1 MPGSGSSLNGG
12 TLTIL
17 SVNQPVHCEAGGS
30 DLFRN
35 LFKLASADVISE
47 RRQLGRKSRFP
58 FSTQFINFLLTRDL
72 VFTLNGTA
80 LHIDRTMSLWLW
92 ELQVPPDESTSRWRH
107 TIDALRP
114 RLELQE
120 PALLPCNCC
129 KSKHLKLDFVMRCSE
144 LNFIKVDT
152 VRLNVF
158 ILLGAQAFHQNE
170 SNILIIT
177 WNIFQSLW
185 LMRGREQRKV

>member
-47 RRQLGRKSRFP
+47 WRQLGRKSRFP

-120 PALLPCNCC
+120 PAPLPCNCC
-129 KSKHLKLDFVMRCSE
+129 KSKHLKLAFVMTELYKNRHSKIKRFHSFRCTSISSKWIQYSNNY
-144 LNFIKVDT
+144 LKYFPVT
-152 VRLNVF
+152 LT
-158 ILLGAQAFHQNE
+158 NE
-170 SNILIIT
+170 GS
-177 WNIFQSLW
+177 
-185 LMRGREQRKV
+185 RAA